1 MIDTVNLRLTA
12 AESEGVSFIDEIPRY
27 LTDVGTHQYSSGEV
41 LITGKLNG
49 LTVTANRWE
58 MKVKDGSLCKWY
70 LGNNYKAMSRGDVQ
84 RAFERLSDELHQPMS
99 LAAVTRLDVGC
110 TLITQFPVAVYINHL
125 GGLAWAQR
133 LRQPDSVYY
142 KKRDEV
148 LCFYDKNKEQRATGE
163 AVPDLYRDRNV
174 IRYEQRFVHRLASV
188 LRVPKVTAAT
198 LYDEGFYIAMLKRWR
213 DTYNAIEKINDI
225 HFNFKVMKGVK
236 SMNRFGLLALVEI
249 AGGEIAMID
258 QIDEARRRGE
268 LTKKEAHDMKQA
280 VKRACRVQEG
290 VSVQSE
296 AVKELTK
303 KITEAVRNYR

>member
-12 AESEGVSFIDEIPRY
+12 AEAEGVSFIDEIPRY

-148 LCFYDKNKEQRATGE
+148 LCFYDKN
-163 AVPDLYRDRNV
+163 RN
-174 IRYEQRFVHRLASV
+174 R
-188 LRVPKVTAAT
+188 
-198 LYDEGFYIAMLKRWR
+198 
-213 DTYNAIEKINDI
+213 
-225 HFNFKVMKGVK
+225 
-236 SMNRFGLLALVEI
+236 EI
-249 AGGEIAMID
+249 AKPWRSRD
-258 QIDEARRRGE
+258 NR
-268 LTKKEAHDMKQA
+268 H
-280 VKRACRVQEG
+280 
-290 VSVQSE
+290 
-296 AVKELTK
+296 K
-303 KITEAVRNYR
+303 KIPRTERRTEVTPKS